1 MDELKLIPKRD
12 PKKMWNDPDRDHLV
26 NSPESMEDVTG
37 LSPENRSNK
46 MKTDYFNN
54 NKFVEKFVGKGK
66 GKTKVVDM
74 LGSKKSKKKNT
85 NWI

>member
-37 LSPENRSNK
+37 LSPENKNHK
-46 MKTDYFNN
+46 MKTDYFSNK

-74 LGSKKSKKKNT
+74 LGSKKKKLK
-85 NWI
+85 WI